1 MVLVENMSVS
11 GFKKGFQKRVS
22 KKGFKKNF
30 QQSERLME
38 TPVAGLSG

>member
-1 MVLVENMSVS
+1 MVPVENMSLL

-22 KKGFKKNF
+22 KDF

-38 TPVAGLSG
+38 TSVAGLSG